1 MSPPFSAFVE
11 LFVRQYS
18 ALEYAKI
25 RTVLQSILSV
35 FFLFS
40 SSSFVT
46 KINER
51 GLRRSK
57 FV

>member
-40 SSSFVT
+40 SSSFVM
-46 KINER
+46 
-51 GLRRSK
+51 
-57 FV
+57 